1 MSCKHN
7 ITLFPIFVKHYF
19 CRKDGI
25 YLLIINGILHTMD
38 GPIIENGFVRVE
50 ESRIPAVGP
59 MSALPDGVDQDVV
72 DAAGGHVYP
81 GLVDAHCHLGMFGD
95 ALGFES
101 DDGNESTDPCTPHL
115 RAIDAVNALDRCFA
129 DARAGGVT
137 CVLTGPG
144 SANPI
149 AGQFAALKTN
159 GRWVD
164 QMIVTAPVAMKFA
177 LGENPKN
184 VYNDR
189 KEAPVTRMATAAII
203 RENLSKALEYMDKQ
217 NKADGDPDTD
227 MPDFDAKLEAL
238 VPVLKGTLPV
248 HCHAHRADDIATAVR
263 IAKEFGLHLV
273 VVHGTEAYLIPDLLA
288 QEGIPVITGPSLSD
302 RSKPELGG
310 QSQENP
316 VILARAGVKVAV
328 CTDHPVIPIQYL
340 PICAAMAV
348 RAGMDEEDALAAITI
363 NPAVIAGIDG
373 RVGSLTPGKDA
384 DIVLSTGHPLDWKS
398 KVEQVYIGGV
408 RVH

>member
-1 MSCKHN
+1 MW
-7 ITLFPIFVKHYF
+7 P
-19 CRKDGI
+19 
-25 YLLIINGILHTMD
+25 
-38 GPIIENGFVRVE
+38 
-50 ESRIPAVGP
+50 
-59 MSALPDGVDQDVV
+59 SAPCPPLPDGVDQDVV

-95 ALGFES
+95 SLGFES

-115 RAIDAVNALDRCFA
+115 RAIDAVNALDRCFS

-189 KEAPVTRMATAAII
+189 KETPVTRMATAAII

-217 NKADGDPDTD
+217 NKADEDPETD
-227 MPDFDAKLEAL
+227 MPDFDAKMEAL

-248 HCHAHRADDIATAVR
+248 HCHAHRADDVATAVR
-263 IAKEFGLHLV
+263 LAKEFGLHLV
-273 VVHGTEAYLIPDLLA
+273 VVHGTEAYLISDLLA
-288 QEGIPVITGPSLSD
+288 QEGIPVITGPCLTD

-310 QSQENP
+310 QNQENP
-316 VILARAGVKVAV
+316 VILAKAGVKVAI

-363 NPAVIAGIDG
+363 NPAVIAGIDS

>member
-1 MSCKHN
+1 
-7 ITLFPIFVKHYF
+7 
-19 CRKDGI
+19 
-25 YLLIINGILHTMD
+25 MD
-38 GPIIENGFVRVE
+38 GPVIECGFVHVE
-50 ESRIPAVGP
+50 GDKITAVGP
-59 MSALPDGVDQDVV
+59 MSALPGGIDGPVV
-72 DAAGGHVYP
+72 DAAGRHVYP
-81 GLVDAHCHLGMFGD
+81 GLVDAHCHLGLFGN
-95 ALGFES
+95 AVGFES

-164 QMIVTAPVAMKFA
+164 QMIVSAPVSMKFA
-177 LGENPKN
+177 LGENPKT

-189 KEAPVTRMATAAII
+189 KETPVTRMATAAII
-203 RENLSKALEYMDKQ
+203 RENLAKALEYMDKQ
-217 NKADGDPDTD
+217 NKADEDPDTD

-238 VPVLKGTLPV
+238 VPVLKGELPV

-263 IAKEFGLHLV
+263 IAKEFGLRLV
-273 VVHGTEAYLIPDLLA
+273 VVHGTEAYLISDLLA
-288 QEGIPVITGPSLSD
+288 QEDIPVITGPCLTD
-302 RSKPELGG
+302 RCKPELAG

-316 VILARAGVKVAV
+316 VLLSRAGVKVAI
-328 CTDHPVIPIQYL
+328 CTDHPETPIQYL
-340 PICAAMAV
+340 PVCAAMAV
-348 RAGMDEEDALAAITI
+348 RAGMDEEEALAAITI
-363 NPAVIAGIDG
+363 NPAVIAGIAD

-408 RVH
+408 QVV

>member
-1 MSCKHN
+1 M
-7 ITLFPIFVKHYF
+7 
-19 CRKDGI
+19 
-25 YLLIINGILHTMD
+25 LIINGVLHTMD
-38 GPIIENGFVRVE
+38 GPVIECGFVHVE
-50 ESRIPAVGP
+50 GDKITAVGP
-59 MSALPDGVDQDVV
+59 MSALPGGIDGPVV
-72 DAAGGHVYP
+72 DAAGRHVYP
-81 GLVDAHCHLGMFGD
+81 GLVDAHCHLGLFGN
-95 ALGFES
+95 AVGFES

-115 RAIDAVNALDRCFA
+115 RAIDAVNALDRCFE

-149 AGQFAALKTN
+149 AGQFAALKTD

-164 QMIVTAPVAMKFA
+164 QMIVSAPVSMKFA
-177 LGENPKN
+177 LGENPKT

-189 KEAPVTRMATAAII
+189 KETPVTRMATAAII
-203 RENLSKALEYMDKQ
+203 RENLAKALEYMDKQ
-217 NKADGDPDTD
+217 NKADEDPDTD

-238 VPVLKGTLPV
+238 VPVLKGELPV

-273 VVHGTEAYLIPDLLA
+273 VVHGTEAYLISDLLA
-288 QEGIPVITGPSLSD
+288 QEDIPVITGPCLTD
-302 RSKPELGG
+302 RCKPELAG

-316 VILARAGVKVAV
+316 VLLSRAGVKVAI
-328 CTDHPVIPIQYL
+328 CTDHPETPIQYL
-340 PICAAMAV
+340 PVCAAMAV
-348 RAGMDEEDALAAITI
+348 RAGMDEEEALAAITI
-363 NPAVIAGIDG
+363 NPAVIAGIAD

-408 RVH
+408 QVV

>member
-1 MSCKHN
+1 
-7 ITLFPIFVKHYF
+7 
-19 CRKDGI
+19 
-25 YLLIINGILHTMD
+25 MD
-38 GPIIENGFVRVE
+38 GPVIERGFVHVE
-50 ESRIPAVGP
+50 GDKIAAVGP
-59 MSALPDGVDQDVV
+59 MSALPGGIDGPVV
-72 DAAGGHVYP
+72 DAAGRHVYP
-81 GLVDAHCHLGMFGD
+81 GLVDAHCHLGLFGN
-95 ALGFES
+95 AVGFES

-115 RAIDAVNALDRCFA
+115 RAIDAVNALDRCFE

-149 AGQFAALKTN
+149 AGQFAALKTA

-164 QMIVTAPVAMKFA
+164 QMIVSAPVSMKFA
-177 LGENPKN
+177 LGENPKT

-189 KEAPVTRMATAAII
+189 KETPVTRMATAAII
-203 RENLSKALEYMDKQ
+203 RENLAKALEYMDKQ
-217 NKADGDPDTD
+217 NKADEDPDTD

-263 IAKEFGLHLV
+263 IAKEFGLRLV
-273 VVHGTEAYLIPDLLA
+273 VVHGTEAYLISDLLA
-288 QEGIPVITGPSLSD
+288 QEDIPVITGPCLTD
-302 RSKPELGG
+302 RCKPELAG

-316 VILARAGVKVAV
+316 VLLSRAGVKVAI
-328 CTDHPVIPIQYL
+328 CTDHPETPIQYL
-340 PICAAMAV
+340 PVCAAMAV
-348 RAGMDEEDALAAITI
+348 RTGMDEEEALAAITI
-363 NPAVIAGIDG
+363 NPAVIAGIAD
-373 RVGSLTPGKDA
+373 RVGSLTPSKDA

-408 RVH
+408 RVR

>member
-1 MSCKHN
+1 
-7 ITLFPIFVKHYF
+7 
-19 CRKDGI
+19 
-25 YLLIINGILHTMD
+25 MD
-38 GPIIENGFVRVE
+38 GPVIECGFVHVE
-50 ESRIPAVGP
+50 GDKITAVGP
-59 MSALPDGVDQDVV
+59 MSALPGGIDGPVV
-72 DAAGGHVYP
+72 DAAGRHVYP
-81 GLVDAHCHLGMFGD
+81 GLVDAHCHLGLFGN
-95 ALGFES
+95 AVGFES

-115 RAIDAVNALDRCFA
+115 RAIDAVNALDRCFE

-164 QMIVTAPVAMKFA
+164 QMIVSAPVSMKFA
-177 LGENPKN
+177 LGENPKT

-189 KEAPVTRMATAAII
+189 KETPVTRMATAAII
-203 RENLSKALEYMDKQ
+203 RENLAKALEYMDKQ
-217 NKADGDPDTD
+217 NKADEDPDTD

-238 VPVLKGTLPV
+238 VPVLKGELPV

-273 VVHGTEAYLIPDLLA
+273 VVHGTEAYLISDLLA
-288 QEGIPVITGPSLSD
+288 QEDIPVITGPCLTD
-302 RSKPELGG
+302 RCKPELAG

-316 VILARAGVKVAV
+316 VLLSRAGVKVAI
-328 CTDHPVIPIQYL
+328 CTDHPETPIQYL
-340 PICAAMAV
+340 PVCAAMAV
-348 RAGMDEEDALAAITI
+348 RAGMDEEEALAAITI
-363 NPAVIAGIDG
+363 NPAVIAGIAD

-408 RVH
+408 QVV

>member
-1 MSCKHN
+1 
-7 ITLFPIFVKHYF
+7 
-19 CRKDGI
+19 
-25 YLLIINGILHTMD
+25 MD
-38 GPIIENGFVRVE
+38 GPVIECGFVHVE
-50 ESRIPAVGP
+50 GDKITAVGP
-59 MSALPDGVDQDVV
+59 MSALPGGIDGPVV
-72 DAAGGHVYP
+72 DAAGRHVYP
-81 GLVDAHCHLGMFGD
+81 GLVDAHCHLGLFGN
-95 ALGFES
+95 AVGFES

-115 RAIDAVNALDRCFA
+115 RAIDAVNALDRCFE

-149 AGQFAALKTN
+149 AGQFAALKTD

-164 QMIVTAPVAMKFA
+164 QMIVSAPVSMKFA
-177 LGENPKN
+177 LGENPKT

-189 KEAPVTRMATAAII
+189 KETPVTRMATAAII
-203 RENLSKALEYMDKQ
+203 RENLAKALEYMDKQ
-217 NKADGDPDTD
+217 NKADEDPDTD

-238 VPVLKGTLPV
+238 VPVLKGELPV

-273 VVHGTEAYLIPDLLA
+273 VVHGTEAYLISDLLA
-288 QEGIPVITGPSLSD
+288 QEDIPVITGPCLTD
-302 RSKPELGG
+302 RCKPELAG

-316 VILARAGVKVAV
+316 VLLSRAGVKVAI
-328 CTDHPVIPIQYL
+328 CTDHPETPIQYL
-340 PICAAMAV
+340 PVCAAMAV
-348 RAGMDEEDALAAITI
+348 RAGMDEEEALAAITI
-363 NPAVIAGIDG
+363 NPAVIAGIAD

-408 RVH
+408 QVV

>member
-1 MSCKHN
+1 
-7 ITLFPIFVKHYF
+7 
-19 CRKDGI
+19 
-25 YLLIINGILHTMD
+25 MD
-38 GPIIENGFVRVE
+38 GPVIECGFVHVE
-50 ESRIPAVGP
+50 GDKITAVGP
-59 MSALPDGVDQDVV
+59 MSALPGGIDGPVV
-72 DAAGGHVYP
+72 DAAGRHVYP
-81 GLVDAHCHLGMFGD
+81 GLVDAHCHLGLFGN
-95 ALGFES
+95 AVGFES

-115 RAIDAVNALDRCFA
+115 RAIDAVNALDRCFE

-149 AGQFAALKTN
+149 AGQFAALKTD

-164 QMIVTAPVAMKFA
+164 QMIVSAPVSMKFA
-177 LGENPKN
+177 LGENPKT

-189 KEAPVTRMATAAII
+189 KETPVTRMATAAII
-203 RENLSKALEYMDKQ
+203 RENLAKALEYMDKQ
-217 NKADGDPDTD
+217 NKADEDPDTD

-238 VPVLKGTLPV
+238 VPVLKGELPV

-273 VVHGTEAYLIPDLLA
+273 VVHGTEAYLISDLLA
-288 QEGIPVITGPSLSD
+288 QEDIPVITGPCLTD
-302 RSKPELGG
+302 RCKPELAG
-310 QSQENP
+310 QRQENP
-316 VILARAGVKVAV
+316 VLLSRAGVKVAI
-328 CTDHPVIPIQYL
+328 CTDHPETPIQYL
-340 PICAAMAV
+340 PVCAAMAV
-348 RAGMDEEDALAAITI
+348 RAGMDEEEALAAITI
-363 NPAVIAGIDG
+363 NPAVIAGIAD

-408 RVH
+408 QVV